1 MDVND
6 EAIEKLVIVT
16 RVRKLLSMP
25 FIWVIAVSKDH
36 FFF

>member
-16 RVRKLLSMP
+16 RVRKLLSTSFM
-25 FIWVIAVSKDH
+25 WVILVSKDN
-36 FFF
+36 FF